1 MKSIYTSLFVLGAL
15 LVSVQACKP
24 KKTVTISKTDC
35 ASTYTKD
42 VAPII
47 NKYCAGSC
55 HSASKKMYGIDLSSY
70 EMVKE
75 EAMKKR
81 FMGSIKHEGLYPH
94 MPKKGAKL
102 SDSTIAVI
110 NCWIEGGYKQ

>member
-1 MKSIYTSLFVLGAL
+1 MKSIYTSLFVISAL

-24 KKTVTISKTDC
+24 KKTVTMSKADC
-35 ASTYTKD
+35 SATYTKD

-55 HSASKKMYGIDLSSY
+55 HSATKKAYGIDLSNY

-81 FMGSIKHEGLYPH
+81 FMGSIKHEGLYPQ

-102 SDSTIAVI
+102 SDSTISVI